1 MTENSSENS
10 LLPMNSLN
18 RFADPVYCIM
28 RLLAGIMFACHG
40 AQKVFG
46 MFGGKVQTEM
56 PMQIFG
62 WVELVLGILIA
73 LGLLT
78 RVSALLASGAM
89 AIAYFK
95 AHASGGLLPIVN
107 RGEMA
112 VLYCWLFLFI
122 FFYGPGRWS
131 VDALMKGGAP
141 ASPTPTP

>member
-1 MTENSSENS
+1 
-10 LLPMNSLN
+10 
-18 RFADPVYCIM
+18 M
-28 RLLAGIMFACHG
+28 RLLAGLMFACHG

-46 MFGGKVQTEM
+46 AFGGKVATDTM
-56 PMQIFG
+56 MHTFG
-62 WVELVLGILIA
+62 WFELVCGILVA

-78 RVSALLASGAM
+78 RVGAFLGSGLM

-107 RGEMA
+107 KGELA
-112 VLYCWLFLFI
+112 VVYCWLFLFI

-131 VDALMKGGAP
+131 VDALFRKGAP